1 MAKKI
6 LTAVAVVIV
15 VSCILL
21 AMFAGCGKAPEEEFE
36 LLRQNATFVQTE
48 SWYILKYQSEA
59 IIEESG
65 LNVQNSFISGYF
77 ADGIPVTKVYILCEE
92 DGKQS
97 VRTFGVVTE
106 HEGPLVTCISTG
118 EEAVFSLELKDTIY
132 FPDYLRDVEYSL
144 VDGQIV
150 LS

>member
-1 MAKKI
+1 MAKKV
-6 LTAVAVVIV
+6 LTAVAAMVVG
-15 VSCILL
+15 CILL
-21 AMFAGCGKAPEEEFE
+21 TMFAGCSKAPEEEFE

-65 LNVQNSFISGYF
+65 LNVQDSFISGYF
-77 ADGIPVTKVYILCEE
+77 ADGIPVTKVYILYEE

-132 FPDYLRDVEYSL
+132 FPDYLREAKYDL
-144 VDGQIV
+144 MDGQIV